1 MLPAFMLLPH
11 YNLWPM
17 QPGRCYEAKSIFFM
31 LFLPACL
38 LQAELAPDD
47 IVVLGLFEDAAMLS
61 IEGKQQLLKKD
72 KRNDA
77 GVTLVEVNSHEAV
90 VEFNGRKMTLSLSN
104 RISARFI
111 EAKVKI
117 VSIALNDN
125 QQYITTAVINGV
137 PVEVLVDTG
146 ATMIAINSETAKN
159 LGIST
164 TDGEKVEAATAS
176 GMVPSTLVVI
186 KEVSV
191 GDIRLNNVKALIIE
205 GSFPKK
211 GLLGMMFLQQ
221 VEITESAGLMVLKS
235 SL

>member
-1 MLPAFMLLPH
+1 MKRKILVMLL
-11 YNLWPM
+11 L
-17 QPGRCYEAKSIFFM
+17 
-31 LFLPACL
+31 LPACL

-61 IEGKQQLLKKD
+61 IEGKQQLLKKGEQ
-72 KRNDA
+72 NDA
-77 GVTLVEVNSHEAV
+77 GVTLVEANSHEAV
-90 VEFNGRKMTLSLSN
+90 VEFNGKKMTLSLSD

-111 EAKVKI
+111 EAKIKT
-117 VSIALNDN
+117 VSIALNNN

-146 ATMIAINSETAKN
+146 ATMVAISSETAKN
-159 LGIST
+159 LGIPT
-164 TDGEKVEAATAS
+164 TDGKKVKATTAS
-176 GMVPSTLVVI
+176 GMVASTQVVLR
-186 KEVSV
+186 EVSV
-191 GDIRLNNVKALIIE
+191 GDIKLNNVKALIIE

-211 GLLGMMFLQQ
+211 VLLGMTFLQQ

>member
-1 MLPAFMLLPH
+1 MKRKILVLL
-11 YNLWPM
+11 L
-17 QPGRCYEAKSIFFM
+17 
-31 LFLPACL
+31 LLPACL
-38 LQAELAPDD
+38 VQAELAPDD

-61 IEGKQQLLKKD
+61 IEGKQQLLKKGE
-72 KRNDA
+72 RNDA
-77 GVTLVEVNSHEAV
+77 GVTLVEANSDEAV
-90 VEFNGRKMTLSLSN
+90 VELNGKKMILNLSD

-164 TDGEKVEAATAS
+164 ADGKKVEAATAS
-176 GMVPSTLVVI
+176 GMVASTLVVLR
-186 KEVSV
+186 EVSV
-191 GDIRLNNVKALIIE
+191 GDIKLNNVKALIVE

-211 GLLGMMFLQQ
+211 VLLGMTFLQQ